1 MNIDTL
7 KDVNIGWV
15 FHGFFKWKI
24 LFDGRRMKHKKYL
37 RKQVEGD
44 DSENVS
50 DDKEDDE
57 PSLNLKYI
65 KKEDSK
71 LSEDT
76 REDSPMR
83 LAGKK

>member
-1 MNIDTL
+1 M
-7 KDVNIGWV
+7 
-15 FHGFFKWKI
+15 
-24 LFDGRRMKHKKYL
+24 
-37 RKQVEGD
+37 EGD